1 MAELESLLARFRE
14 VRARTAALAAHLLDD
29 DQCAQSMP
37 DASPTKW
44 HLAHTSWFFE
54 RMVLAVAVPGYAP
67 EPRFDFA
74 FNSYYEA
81 VGPRQPRPSR
91 SLLTRPTLE
100 EVRAYRRQ
108 VDGRVLE
115 LLPTV
120 GAAQRAEACMRLELG
135 LNHEDQHQ
143 ELILTDA
150 KHLLG
155 THPERPAMVKDAK
168 RPPSASAPLGWSAF
182 DGGLV
187 EIGHAGASF
196 AFDNERPR
204 HKVWVEPFELAS
216 RPISEDE
223 VLAFISAGG
232 YADPAHW
239 LSEGWD
245 AVRTHEWKA
254 PLYWAMR
261 ADGTWERYTARG
273 VEPVDP
279 SAPACHLSFFEADAI
294 ARFLGARLPTEAE
307 WEVAAAGA
315 PVGGNFVDG
324 GVFHPTSPPRP
335 GSGPQQL
342 FGDVWEWT
350 ASAYAP
356 YPRFRPLEGALGEYN
371 GKFMINQLVLRGG
384 SCFSPQA
391 HLRATYR
398 NFFPPQARWQMS
410 GARLARWS

>member
-1 MAELESLLARFRE
+1 MAELESLLTRFRE
-14 VRARTAALAAHLLDD
+14 VRARTDTLAAHLLDD

-54 RMVLAVAVPGYAP
+54 RMVLAVGVPGYAP

-91 SLLTRPTLE
+91 SLLTRPTLDQ
-100 EVRAYRRQ
+100 VRVYRRQ

-115 LLPTV
+115 LVPTV
-120 GAAQRAEACMRLELG
+120 SGELRAEVAMRFELG
-135 LNHEDQHQ
+135 LNHEEQHQ

-155 THPERPAMVKDAK
+155 THPERPAMVKGA
-168 RPPSASAPLGWSAF
+168 APARLTPQPLTWWQNG
-182 DGGLV
+182 GGLV
-187 EIGHAGASF
+187 EIGHAGDAF

-204 HKVWVEPFELAS
+204 HKVWLEPFELAS
-216 RPISEDE
+216 RPISEGE
-223 VLAFISAGG
+223 VLSFIEAGG
-232 YADPAHW
+232 YSDPTYW

-245 AVRTHEWKA
+245 AVRSQEWRA
-254 PLYWAMR
+254 PLYWAKR
-261 ADGTWERYTARG
+261 PDDTWERYTARG

-279 SAPACHLSFFEADAI
+279 AAPACHLSFFEADAI

-307 WEVAAAGA
+307 WELAAAGA
-315 PVGGNFVDG
+315 TVDGNFLDQG
-324 GVFHPTSPPRP
+324 CLHPTASPSR
-335 GSGPQQL
+335 GTGPQQL

-371 GKFMINQLVLRGG
+371 GKFMVNQLVLRGG
-384 SCFSPQA
+384 SCFSPRS